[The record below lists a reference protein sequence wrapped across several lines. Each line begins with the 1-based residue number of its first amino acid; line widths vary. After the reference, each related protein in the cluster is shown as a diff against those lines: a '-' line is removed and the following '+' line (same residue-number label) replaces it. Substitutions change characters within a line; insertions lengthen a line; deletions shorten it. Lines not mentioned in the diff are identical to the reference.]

1 MGAPYKQID
10 VCHLCSTSIL
20 REMIITILL
29 REHRGSERLCE
40 PVQGHMA
47 LVSGRAGI
55 WAQASLIP
63 KSAVPPSHLTAC
75 LKREEGI
82 LELPN
87 HFETNPEVIQNSA
100 NLMLRA
106 S

>member
-1 MGAPYKQID
+1 MGDRYRQID
-10 VCHLCSTSIL
+10 VSHLCSTSL
-20 REMIITILL
+20 LSELIITILL
-29 REHRGSERLCE
+29 REHRGSERLCA
-40 PVQGHMA
+40 PAQGHMA

-55 WAQASLIP
+55 WAQASRIP
-63 KSAVPPSHLTAC
+63 KSAVPPSHLTDC

-82 LELPN
+82 WELPH
-87 HFETNPEVIQNSA
+87 HFEMNPEVIQNSA